1 MDVHDPDSPYGLIQ
15 DVLTPSQSI
24 SNNLK
29 PDLNSND
36 LGGLNTNEVLLSE
49 GNLLILKGI
58 YFYMGHPVLSNISNY
73 LPTVYNVHLGV
84 RTYLYSETS
93 VARSKLD
100 LVVFLCYLE
109 N

>member
-1 MDVHDPDSPYGLIQ
+1 MSNQTFSNDIIDNDEDNEEAFQHLDVHDPDSPYGLIQ

-24 SNNLK
+24 SNNVK

-58 YFYMGHPVLSNISNY
+58 KSFLGTYMH
-73 LPTVYNVHLGV
+73 
-84 RTYLYSETS
+84 
-93 VARSKLD
+93 
-100 LVVFLCYLE
+100 F
-109 N
+109 